1 MSRRKP
7 IPRSQ
12 RQEFNRG
19 TKISRNSPG
28 AKDDVKNLSVGIMD
42 MDSAIMYYFNEVIK
56 PEVEVNKEKVKVPC
70 IYASPE
76 RWVSIQKQGFLRD
89 KKRKILTPLIVF
101 KRTGMSR
108 DDDMPI
114 DKFLTSSFTAGE
126 LRLIFVPRLKLIR

>member
-1 MSRRKP
+1 MARNKP

-12 RQEFNRG
+12 RNDFNRG

-56 PEVEVNKEKVKVPC
+56 PSVEINDENVKVPC

-76 RWVSIQKQGFLRD
+76 RWTQVSKQG
-89 KKRKILTPLIVF
+89 
-101 KRTGMSR
+101 S
-108 DDDMPI
+108 
-114 DKFLTSSFTAGE
+114 
-126 LRLIFVPRLKLIR
+126 